1 MPSRKPVTIPLQIRV
16 FDNQQVVFTADVVG
30 RVELGRQR
38 DPQDTPNTAR
48 LSSSGETRIVVAHQ
62 KEDSVS
68 RRHALLEPT
77 SDRSGR
83 LTNTS
88 TTQMIIVA
96 GEPPL
101 RPQETREVSFPLL
114 ITLGRKVV
122 RVQSEL
128 VEMESLPEVTAPPGG
143 HSQYSASFQT
153 LAATS
158 GGGIHAESVVGWLQ
172 TVLDVL
178 QSAAG
183 SRDFFGRAAR
193 ALVDLVALDV
203 GSVLVWQNGD
213 WKREACYSAVPGEC
227 DTNWE
232 PSQRILNR
240 VREEKKTFWQMPG
253 TPTLGTSLAM
263 IRAVV
268 VAPILDSNGNVIGA
282 LYGDR
287 RLDRPHAPPAKI
299 SRLEAMVVELVARGV
314 AAGLAR
320 LVQEQ
325 AALRARVLFEQFVTP
340 EVARHIDSHPDL
352 LSGREAEVTLLFCDV
367 RGFSRI
373 SERVGPSTTV
383 AWIGNV
389 MDVLS
394 ECVAAHDGTLVGY
407 IGDELLAMW
416 GAPVEQPDHAA
427 RACRAALAMLQE
439 IPGLNER
446 WQTILQDRVRLGIG
460 MNTGLAQVGNTGS
473 HRKPQYGPL
482 GNTVNL
488 ASRVQGATKYLKANA
503 VLTEATRAKLNASF
517 SVRRLCKVRVQN
529 ITEPVD
535 LYELG
540 PRGQVGWD
548 DLKARYERALTEFE
562 DANFRAAVSILGGLV
577 NDYPED
583 GPTQKLNARASVALD
598 EGSSVFDAVWELPG
612 K

>member
-1 MPSRKPVTIPLQIRV
+1 VTIPLQIRV
-16 FDNQQVVFTADVVG
+16 FDNQQVAFTADVVG
-30 RVELGRQR
+30 RVEFGRQR

-48 LSSSGETRIVVAHQ
+48 VSSSGETRIVVAHQ

-68 RRHALLEPT
+68 RRHALLDPINEH
-77 SDRSGR
+77 SGR

-88 TTQMIIVA
+88 TTQMIIIA

-101 RPQETREVSFPLL
+101 RPQETREVNFPLL

-122 RVQSEL
+122 RVQPEF

-143 HSQYSASFQT
+143 HSQFSASFQT

-178 QSAAG
+178 QSAVG

-203 GSVLVWQNGD
+203 GSVLVCQNGD
-213 WKREACYSAVPGEC
+213 WKREACYSAMPGEC
-227 DTNWE
+227 EINWQ
-232 PSQRILNR
+232 PSQRILDR

-253 TPTLGTSLAM
+253 AHMLGTSLAQV
-263 IRAVV
+263 RAVV
-268 VAPILDSNGNVIGA
+268 VAPILDSHGDVIGA

-287 RLDRPHAPPAKI
+287 RLDRPLAPPAKI

-320 LVQEQ
+320 LEQEQ

-340 EVARHIDSHPDL
+340 EVARQIDSHPDL
-352 LSGREAEVTLLFCDV
+352 LSGREAEVSLLFCDV

-394 ECVAAHDGTLVGY
+394 ECVASQNGTLVGY

-427 RACRAALAMLQE
+427 RACRAALAMMAE
-439 IPGLNER
+439 VPHLNER
-446 WQTILQDRVRLGIG
+446 WQTTLQDRVRLGIG
-460 MNTGLAQVGNTGS
+460 INTGRAQVGNTGS
-473 HRKPQYGPL
+473 QRKPQYGPL
-482 GNTVNL
+482 GNTVNV
-488 ASRVQGATKYLKANA
+488 ASRVQGATKYLRTGA
-503 VLTEATRAKLNASF
+503 VLTEATRAKLDASF
-517 SVRRLCKVRVQN
+517 AVRRLCKVRVMN
-529 ITEPVD
+529 IAEPVD
-535 LYELG
+535 LYELAPNG
-540 PRGQVGWD
+540 HSGWES
-548 DLKARYERALTEFE
+548 LKARYERALAEYE
-562 DANFRAAVSILGGLV
+562 EANFRAAVSILGGLV

-598 EGSSVFDAVWELPG
+598 EGSTIFDPIWELPG